1 MNKLWK
7 ILLILLIIALGV
19 IGTLAFLSWYMDR
32 GLPTTKSRFLVD
44 LGPATRDFPNS
55 TIYTRIVRNAL

>member
-1 MNKLWK
+1 MIID
-7 ILLILLIIALGV
+7 ILLGILVIVVGV
-19 IGTLAFLSWYMDR
+19 LLFLSWYMDR
-32 GLPTTKSRFLVD
+32 GLKNRFLVD

>member
-32 GLPTTKSRFLVD
+32 GLVSNKSGFLVD

-55 TIYTRIVRNAL
+55 TIYTRIVRNAI

>member
-1 MNKLWK
+1 MHIIAKIFMILFMLILVIIG
-7 ILLILLIIALGV
+7 ILL
-19 IGTLAFLSWYMDR
+19 FLSWYMDR
-32 GLPTTKSRFLVD
+32 DLASVKSGFLVD